1 MELPRLPVPVN
12 HFLKHVNG
20 CTSHS
25 ELGELAKPFKAY
37 ESKLREIYAQH
48 PDHPAVEKN
57 HLVPIFTDDTPSPVI
72 RARDLENEPPEIKDR
87 YLLALDDEARK
98 PSGSPA
104 TVKNLAEFRH
114 NFNLFS
120 ESSLVDLDW
129 SNVIAAGSSV
139 VTALLPVGA
148 PHNESKRALRNYY
161 HEILA
166 PASDVD
172 LFLYGLDEAQAI
184 EKIKQ
189 IETHVR
195 DSILSETTTIRTK
208 NAITI
213 VSEYPTRHI
222 QIVLRLYKTK
232 SEILTGFDVDC
243 ACVAYDGHQVWASP
257 RALTAFMTQVN
268 TIDLTRRSP
277 SYENRLAKYSH
288 RGFEVYWPALD
299 RARIDPTIFERSFQ
313 RIKGLARL
321 LVLEKLPHPT
331 DRDNYLAKRRLER
344 GRAPLP
350 WNARSR
356 HQLPGNVKDKQ
367 PEDIAEWVE
376 EEEVSNYHTFTI
388 PYGPKYNAKKIEKLL
403 FTKDLLL
410 NAEWNRPKDRE
421 TNLHRH
427 PAFFGRVEDVLGDC
441 CGFCPKPE
449 SDEDLKAL
457 EEESLRYISGNIT
470 FLKDD
475 PGRQEIGSFN
485 PITDEDWTEMAYVG
499 NTTRLCQAIV
509 DKDLE
514 AVEDWFSSGD
524 PDEVL
529 DVNRR
534 DHVGRTPLLL
544 AVMASTPEIVQFL
557 VERGARLVSR
567 LYNGMTALHLAAY
580 QGDVEMIKIL
590 LSKSES
596 NQQAQER
603 KEEAKKAAR
612 RAAAQPATT
621 MTAEASEP
629 TVRAAKEAKE
639 AGQGD
644 EDDKSDEW
652 VSDPEKDEDEDD
664 GSDEMTQG
672 SFVKVP
678 EKPTDSL
685 EDDLDEPDVYDID
698 VLAWDQPMS
707 PLHLA
712 IIAGKSEAVKLL
724 VKEFGADVLLPIK
737 IVSQYS
743 RDPEAAILTLV
754 LALEASLQ
762 TARETVDALLS
773 LGAIP
778 TQADIRERSAL
789 HFAIAQAKE
798 TIVSAMVSKLNAD
811 AVTKVISHTSMTN
824 PGWYRLEV
832 DTPLLT
838 AIRTRNANLVNQV
851 LDLGAEHTIT
861 YESWSAACI
870 RTGKNNHIFR
880 PGSNQ
885 GPASYKRSVQQP
897 IVLAAKLDLPEVVS
911 RLIDAGAD
919 VNTLPKA
926 GWRWLEGNTDNG
938 ANKSLLDL
946 VRDRIGLLEKVNADG
961 VVIEKPQPLAPDET
975 YLDFPEGSY
984 QHWTATHDLF
994 QAKIVKKAQMKN
1006 YEEELKEDA
1015 EVSEEGAQ
1023 EEKRLAKATLD
1034 ALRKVE
1040 KKILSKGGKTFYAL
1054 HPDAQKE
1061 QASTYARSYQTI
1073 DKTSYRTYF
1082 SFNDPALTDE
1092 KKQAYLSLFEAAWT
1106 GDIETVKSL
1115 CLSAT
1120 KPLLVST
1127 RDLNG
1132 FSPFSLAVIRG
1143 HYRLAET
1150 ILDIATVQFQPENEE
1165 EKYRYPAP
1173 RLFRELVDAK
1183 FTVEDITTLADKAK
1197 SKVSPVDVLESPGG
1211 VWRGFGGKPEAAMRA
1226 FDLNPDNYMY
1236 YVHFY
1241 PADLEDTGKTS
1252 LAWFNTALKQE
1263 RSRCVQGLMKF
1274 AIAKNDM
1281 KMLRFL
1287 LAAGRRLLACKG
1299 DQHGDGAKIYSV
1311 KEEYFEFALRYGRIE
1326 IVGELI
1332 KATGH
1337 GMPLNK
1343 MVASSGVKVDE
1354 KPRYYQGLTV
1364 HGHKRKDWA
1373 EQGRG
1378 QRTTLQEDHTSPLLR
1393 TIFQGNMQSTEY
1405 YFSDGPLNRYL
1416 EFAKA
1421 HHDDKRIQGLEAAE
1435 GGLSKALGSWLSAR
1449 SELSAH
1455 VAVMSK
1461 PPEKGNP
1468 LLEYVLKVVPNSLDT
1483 KSSDGLTPLHV
1494 AFTLGRLE
1502 SAKILIEAGADKGTR
1517 DQDGSNI
1524 LHTVLEN
1531 EDLTKPEALDRVL
1544 ALLGKETVQ
1553 SLALQK
1559 SNKAAAG
1566 SMTPLAVYLTK
1577 FSDEKVVRR
1586 LLEYSQGKDLS
1597 IMNGAGDYILHSLV
1611 RGNKAGLVKF
1621 LVEYRPEMLW
1631 WENATGLTPIDVALV
1646 SRLRYLVEHPPDL
1659 PTTEEYVLAN
1669 QKPTAFGKKL
1679 SEAERELNELMEL
1692 DADNLKAAKSREWFM
1707 LHLLQK
1713 LAPKFPGGRKLVSLF
1728 DANEV
1733 AKRLAREQQKSK
1745 EEAKRLEALGGNKPR
1760 YGNSADEPRHWVR
1773 KQKADGSWYYVP
1785 KEKYEVEKW
1794 MGVARLL
1801 GGI

>member
-12 HFLKHVNG
+12 QFLKQANG

-25 ELGELAKPFKAY
+25 ELGELVKPFKAY

-48 PDHPAVEKN
+48 PDHPAVEKD
-57 HLVPIFTDDTPSPVI
+57 HLVPIFTDDTPCPVI
-72 RARDLENEPPEIKDR
+72 RARDLENEPSEIKDQ
-87 YLLALDDEARK
+87 YLLALDEEARK

-104 TVKNLAEFRH
+104 TVKNLSEFRH

-139 VTALLPVGA
+139 VTALLPVNA

-172 LFLYGLDEAQAI
+172 LFLYGLNEEQAI

-243 ACVAYDGHQVWASP
+243 ACVAYDGKQVWASP

-288 RGFEVYWPALD
+288 RGFEVFWPALD
-299 RARIDPTIFERSFQ
+299 RSRIDPTIYERSFA
-313 RIKGLARL
+313 RVKGLARL
-321 LVLEKLPHPT
+321 LVLEKLPHPA

-350 WNARSR
+350 WNARHR

-376 EEEVSNYHTFTI
+376 EDEVSSYHTFTI
-388 PYGPKYNAKKIEKLL
+388 PYGPKYTAKKIEKLL

-410 NAEWNRPKDRE
+410 NAEWNKPKDRE
-421 TNLHRH
+421 ANLHRH
-427 PAFFGRVEDVLGDC
+427 PAFFGRVEDVIGDC

-457 EEESLRYISGNIT
+457 EEEGARYISGNIS

-524 PDEVL
+524 PEEVL

-544 AVMASTPEIVQFL
+544 AAMASTPEIVQFL

-567 LYNGMTALHLAAY
+567 LYNGMTALHIAAY
-580 QGDVEMIKIL
+580 QGDVEVIKIL
-590 LSKSES
+590 LSKSET

-612 RAAAQPATT
+612 RAAAKPAT
-621 MTAEASEP
+621 
-629 TVRAAKEAKE
+629 AKSAK
-639 AGQGD
+639 AGDSKSKEDGKGDGKD
-644 EDDKSDEW
+644 EDDDDW
-652 VSDPEKDEDEDD
+652 VSGSEDDD
-664 GSDEMTQG
+664 GSDQMTQG
-672 SFVKVP
+672 SFVKVS
-678 EKPTDSL
+678 ENPTDTL
-685 EDDLDEPDVYDID
+685 EDNLDEPDVYDID

-712 IIAGKSEAVKLL
+712 IIAGKTEVVQLL
-724 VKEFGADVLLPIK
+724 VKEFGADVLLPVK
-737 IVSQYS
+737 ILSQYN
-743 RDPEAAILTLV
+743 REPEAAILTLT

-762 TARETVDALLS
+762 TARETVDTLLS

-778 TQADIRERSAL
+778 TQADLRERSAL
-789 HFAIAQAKE
+789 HFAIGQAKE
-798 TIVSAMVSKLNAD
+798 TIVSAMVSKINND
-811 AVTKVISHTSMTN
+811 ALTKAINHTNMTN
-824 PGWYRLEV
+824 PGWYRLEI
-832 DTPLLT
+832 DTPLTT
-838 AIRTRNANLVNQV
+838 AIRTRDSKLINQV
-851 LDLGAEHTIT
+851 LELGAEHTIS
-861 YESWSAACI
+861 YESWSAAVI
-870 RTGKNNHIFR
+870 RTGKNNYLFR
-880 PGSNQ
+880 PNSDQ
-885 GPASYKRSVQQP
+885 GPLSYKGAVQQP
-897 IVLAAKLDLPEVVS
+897 IVLAAEFDLPEVVS

-926 GWRWLEGNTDNG
+926 GWKWLEGNSHNG
-938 ANKSLLDL
+938 ACKSLLDL
-946 VRDRIGLLEKVNADG
+946 IRERIRLLEKANDVG
-961 VVIEKPQPLAPDET
+961 VMMEKPEPLAADET
-975 YLDFPEGSY
+975 YLNFPEGSY

-994 QAKIVKKAQMKN
+994 QAKIVKKAQMKH
-1006 YEEELKEDA
+1006 YEDELKKYQEG
-1015 EVSEEGAQ
+1015 SEEGAQ
-1023 EEKRLAKATLD
+1023 EKKRLSNVTLD
-1034 ALRKVE
+1034 ALRQVE
-1040 KKILSKGGKTFYAL
+1040 KKILSKGGKTFYEL
-1054 HPDAQKE
+1054 HPGAQKE
-1061 QASTYARSYQTI
+1061 QASGYRRSYQTI
-1073 DKTSYRTYF
+1073 DKSSYKTDF
-1082 SFNDPALTDE
+1082 FFTEPGLTE
-1092 KKQAYLSLFEAAWT
+1092 ERKQAYLSLFEAAWT
-1106 GDIETVKSL
+1106 GDTETVKSL

-1120 KPLLVST
+1120 KPLLAAT
-1127 RDLNG
+1127 RDFNG
-1132 FSPFSLAVIRG
+1132 FTAFSVAVIRG

-1150 ILDIATVQFQPENEE
+1150 LLDIATVQFQPSKEE
-1165 EKYRYPAP
+1165 DKFRYRLRNPA
-1173 RLFRELVDAK
+1173 LVDAK
-1183 FTVEDITTLADKAK
+1183 FTVEDITTLADKVK
-1197 SKVSPVDVLESPGG
+1197 SKVSPEDVLEGRG
-1211 VWRGFGGKPEAAMRA
+1211 AVWRGFGGKPEAAMRA
-1226 FDLNPDNYMY
+1226 LDLSRENHSY
-1236 YVHFY
+1236 YVY
-1241 PADLEDTGKTS
+1241 LSSDDPEQTGKTS
-1252 LAWFNTALKQE
+1252 LPWFNAALGQE
-1263 RSRCVQGLMKF
+1263 RTRCIQGLVKC

-1287 LAAGRRLLACKG
+1287 LASGRKLLACK
-1299 DQHGDGAKIYSV
+1299 DDRHGDGTKIYSI
-1311 KEEYFEFALRYGRIE
+1311 KEEDFQFALRYGRIE
-1326 IVGELI
+1326 IVSELI

-1343 MVASSGVKVDE
+1343 MVATSGVKVVEE

-1378 QRTTLQEDHTSPLLR
+1378 QRTVLQEDHTSPLLV
-1393 TIFQGNMQSTEY
+1393 TIFQGNLQSTEY

-1421 HHDDKRIQGLEAAE
+1421 HRDDKRIQGLESAE
-1435 GGLSKALGSWLSAR
+1435 GGLSKALGSWLCAR

-1468 LLEYVLKVVPNSLDT
+1468 LLEYVLKVVPDSLET
-1483 KSSDGLTPLHV
+1483 KSSTGLTPLHV

-1502 SAKILIEAGADKGTR
+1502 SAKILIEAGADKATR
-1517 DQDGSNI
+1517 DLDGSNI
-1524 LHTVLEN
+1524 LHTVLEQ
-1531 EDLTKPEALDRVL
+1531 EDLVKPETLDRVL
-1544 ALLGKETVQ
+1544 ELLGRETVQ

-1577 FSDEKVVRR
+1577 FSDEKVVRK
-1586 LLEYSQGKDLS
+1586 LLDYSQGKDLGV
-1597 IMNGAGDYILHSLV
+1597 MNGAGDYILHYLV
-1611 RGNKAGLVKF
+1611 RQGKAELVKF

-1646 SRLRYLVEHPPDL
+1646 ARLRYLVEHPPDL
-1659 PTTEEYVLAN
+1659 PSSTEEYVLAQ
-1669 QKPTAFGKKL
+1669 QKPSDFGRKL
-1679 SEAERELNELMEL
+1679 SQTEKEMNALVEL
-1692 DADNLKAAKSREWFM
+1692 DADDLKAAKDRQWFL

-1713 LAPKFPGGRKLVSLF
+1713 LAARFPAGRKLVSLF

-1733 AKRLAREQQKSK
+1733 AKRLAREQQKAN
-1745 EEAKRLEALGGNKPR
+1745 EGAKRLERLGLNKQQQQR
-1760 YGNSADEPRHWVR
+1760 YGSSASDPRLWVR
-1773 KQKADGSWYYVP
+1773 KQKPDGTWELVIREMS
-1785 KEKYEVEKW
+1785 EVEKW
-1794 MGVARLL
+1794 IGVAKLL
-1801 GGI
+1801 A